1 MATVSQVQTRRARR
15 YRPKY
20 GTANGP
26 VIAGYNLHVR
36 GLKRKTYTVQKV
48 AVFFSAGR
56 RPMARMV
63 LYIWRGYET
72 SLIGQTA
79 RARVVMTLF
88 AADAAPT
95 GGRAAWLL

>member
-1 MATVSQVQTRRARR
+1 MSQVQTWRARR
-15 YRPKY
+15 YQPKY

-48 AVFFSAGR
+48 AVHPGAGR

-79 RARVVMTLF
+79 RARVVVTLF
-88 AADAAPT
+88 AAEAAPT
-95 GGRAAWLL
+95 GGRVGWLL

>member
-1 MATVSQVQTRRARR
+1 MSQVQTRGARR

-36 GLKRKTYTVQKV
+36 DRKRKTYTVQKV
-48 AVFFSAGR
+48 AVLPRAGR
-56 RPMARMV
+56 RSMARMV
-63 LYIWRGYET
+63 LYIWRGDET
-72 SLIGQTA
+72 SLIGQSA
-79 RARVVMTLF
+79 RARVVVTLF

-95 GGRAAWLL
+95 GGRVAWLL